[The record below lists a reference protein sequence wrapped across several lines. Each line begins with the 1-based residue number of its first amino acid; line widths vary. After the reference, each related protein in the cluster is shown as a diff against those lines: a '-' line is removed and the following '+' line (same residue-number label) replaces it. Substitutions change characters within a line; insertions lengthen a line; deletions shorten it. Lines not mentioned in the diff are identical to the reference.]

1 MLLYIIESSLQCTMT
16 NNSTKKGITKM
27 NEASIIG
34 RIMEEPVF
42 SHKAKVS
49 EESFFFT
56 VVAVKSKRG
65 EDHIPIMVNET
76 LLKKSELKEGK
87 IVKIMGQLHSINL
100 KDKDDNTHMQKYV
113 YARKLETL
121 RDDELEDENVIS
133 MEGWVCTNKI
143 TRKTRDGNLYNK
155 FILKVYREYGKA
167 DYIHCVVWERRTTS
181 TRDIQ
186 RGDKVKLAGSLRSR
200 SHKTQEGGTRVV
212 YEVSVKY
219 LEKLV

>member
-1 MLLYIIESSLQCTMT
+1 
-16 NNSTKKGITKM
+16 
-27 NEASIIG
+27 
-34 RIMEEPVF
+34 
-42 SHKAKVS
+42 
-49 EESFFFT
+49 
-56 VVAVKSKRG
+56 
-65 EDHIPIMVNET
+65 
-76 LLKKSELKEGK
+76 
-87 IVKIMGQLHSINL
+87 
-100 KDKDDNTHMQKYV
+100 MQKYV

-200 SHKTQEGGTRVV
+200 SHKTQEGGTREV

>member
-1 MLLYIIESSLQCTMT
+1 MLLYIIENSLQCTMT
-16 NNSTKKGITKM
+16 NNSTKKGTTKM

-42 SHKAKVS
+42 SHMAKVS

-76 LLKKSELKEGK
+76 LMKKNELKQGK

-113 YARKLETL
+113 YVRRIEPISNG
-121 RDDELEDENVIS
+121 EQEDKNVIS
-133 MEGWVCTNKI
+133 MEGWVCTNKKP
-143 TRKTRDGNLYNK
+143 RKTREGNLYNK

-167 DYIHCVVWERRTTS
+167 DYIHCVVWESRTTS
-181 TRDIQ
+181 TKDIQ
-186 RGDKVKLAGSLRSR
+186 RGDKIKVVGSLRSR
-200 SHKTQEGGTRVV
+200 LHKTQENGTREV